1 MKNMPV
7 IASLQQTLGENTY
20 NALKCL
26 IDNSYYAQSMFA
38 YDRSKENLEYL
49 KEFCTIRVGT
59 SRQSGHT
66 TAALKLAKEHFHNA
80 IFISYTLAMT
90 EKVFYTA
97 SKILT
102 EDVIHAVKNKIITKN
117 GKYLFGS
124 VNNLNSFRGEEC
136 EIVFIDC
143 VFLLSKKQENDIYMT
158 FGPSMKNYPQKFFV
172 FIQ

>member
-1 MKNMPV
+1 
-7 IASLQQTLGENTY
+7 
-20 NALKCL
+20 
-26 IDNSYYAQSMFA
+26 MFCA
-38 YDRSKENLEYL
+38 CD
-49 KEFCTIRVGT
+49 IT
-59 SRQSGHT
+59 SPDIFSVWVVD
-66 TAALKLAKEHFHNA
+66 NA

-102 EDVIHAVKNKIITKN
+102 EDVIHLVKNKIITKN

-143 VFLLSKKQENDIYMT
+143 AFLLSKKQENDIYMT
-158 FGPSMKNYPQKFFV
+158 FGPRMNKYPQKFFV